1 MGHGEWRNGAWLA
14 EVERQV
20 KCVRCTTLREKSC
33 SRPRTAAPRLRTP
46 QCAMYCSYSA
56 SPHCLAARHR
66 GYAAAWLRSWAPH
79 PCDGP
84 QTGGCLV
91 LRIGIA
97 HCHSLAPTPRNRG
110 CETNKRPMSHCLCPL
125 PSALPLPRTALRAPP
140 YPILHTPYPIP
151 IPHTHKPTVA
161 LWHCGP
167 WP

>member
-46 QCAMYCSYSA
+46 QC
-56 SPHCLAARHR
+56 
-66 GYAAAWLRSWAPH
+66 
-79 PCDGP
+79 
-84 QTGGCLV
+84 T
-91 LRIGIA
+91 
-97 HCHSLAPTPRNRG
+97 APTPHLRIASQRG
-110 CETNKRPMSHCLCPL
+110 TEATRLPGYEAGHRTPATVHRQVGAWYSALALRIAIPSHQRRGTEAVKLTSAQCRTASALCPL
-125 PSALPLPRTALRAPP
+125 PCLCPAPHSVP
-140 YPILHTPYPIP
+140 LHTPYSIPHTPYPYP